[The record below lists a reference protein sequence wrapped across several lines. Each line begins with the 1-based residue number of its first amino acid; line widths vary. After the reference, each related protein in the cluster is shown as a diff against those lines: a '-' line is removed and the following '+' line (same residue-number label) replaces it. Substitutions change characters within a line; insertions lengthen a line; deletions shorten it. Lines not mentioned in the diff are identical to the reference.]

1 MPDTANDVPKLL
13 ELLRALE
20 VPDAKPRVFRT
31 LLRRRRPLPRP
42 VVGLVGAGAGGA
54 LLVEIYRW
62 LGESGGRRATPRA
75 RVDLQADLPPDALTP
90 DPNATGEEIQG
101 HCLPILQRL
110 VEGFSGDDTAMGPI
124 KFPRYRTAD
133 WLTRQRVT
141 SDETEATVELRSR
154 LPRLLR
160 SGSPADRSDTAEGV
174 SGDTISRLV
183 FGVLALWPV
192 LRLWLWVSGRI
203 PGMSKVTRWFMR
215 QRYLAPEY
223 SDSFLGFATRL
234 TASRR
239 GDENE
244 EQVAKL
250 LVHAFLEDMRDAYRK
265 RLWRPSSW
273 RRTAY
278 PVALLGGVE
287 RNGAAKRLICWIN
300 DIRNETGHSDP
311 LVVLACLD
319 YDPAEPAE
327 TVEPAPPGRPAR
339 SAEPTPDE
347 LSRIGDLQHLA
358 TLESLVDRPYSGQ
371 QPDPLQRWLR
381 DIDNM
386 RTNRSDYAWFLPLR
400 VQLPDPLDGHVR
412 DPSLAHLA
420 VPPAPPLAARKWFV
434 AMCVLIPIALLVGAA
449 LIYIPPLRGAPC
461 AHWPWTA
468 GISVQER
475 GGECVGYSDNADQ
488 IFTDDAEL
496 TAMQREVFRLN
507 VAAADAR
514 RDNPR
519 RPVITLIYFSGLS
532 YVDSNVRYPHAQV
545 EELAGLAVQQRRALL
560 ASDESEP
567 LVRVVVANGGSD
579 MRHATWVVDNQ
590 LRGLLRDE
598 PGILGVVGMDRSNT
612 ETRRAIGRLGEL
624 GVPVVATTLSADGME
639 KASPL
644 YFQAAPSNT
653 TQAKL
658 IADYVQ
664 GARHPAGTPR
674 AGQPRYNQ
682 VVVYHPKADGDI
694 YVETLVEDLRTELEG
709 RGVPYRRMEWTEQ
722 QELNRF
728 PAPCE
733 TTDFDRGTLLFF
745 AGRNDDFATFAKS
758 VSRGCLTGESPA
770 ILGNDTVTR
779 LITDQKAMAALPANL
794 SVRYVA
800 KAAPVM
806 LGGAECVRGNGELG
820 DEPVAFDYQQLC
832 AELAVLIDDLR
843 AYPQMADYQPSWPG
857 DRTGLAYD
865 VVGLFLRAVR
875 TGSQQDEGSL
885 NRTAVAMQLR
895 EMDYR
900 GVTGTLG
907 FSTSRVADGS
917 SIAVLVTAGVGQ
929 PGPQQCLVMSPR
941 PADRDGCPSGTKST
955 SEDWSPPRR

>member
-1 MPDTANDVPKLL
+1 MHRTGEAVELPDTANDVPKLL

-20 VPDAKPRVFRT
+20 VPDTKPRVFRT

-42 VVGLVGAGAGGA
+42 IVGLVGAGTGGA

-75 RVDLQADLPPDALTP
+75 RVDLQAADLPPDALTP

-101 HCLPILQRL
+101 HCLPIVQRL
-110 VEGFSGDDTAMGPI
+110 VEGFSTDDTAMGPI

-192 LRLWLWVSGRI
+192 LRLWLWISGRI
-203 PGMSKVTRWFMR
+203 PGMSKVTRWFMH

-250 LVHAFLEDMRDAYRK
+250 LVHAFLEDLRDAYRK

-287 RNGAAKRLICWIN
+287 RDGAAKRLIGWIN

-311 LVVLACLD
+311 LVIFACLD
-319 YDPAEPAE
+319 YDPGLADE
-327 TVEPAPPGRPAR
+327 TAV
-339 SAEPTPDE
+339 SSTDE
-347 LSRIGDLQHLA
+347 LARIGDLQHLD

-386 RTNRSDYAWFLPLR
+386 RTNRASDAWFLPLR
-400 VQLPDPLDGHVR
+400 VRLPDPLNGRVR
-412 DPSLAHLA
+412 DPALAHLA

-434 AMCVLIPIALLVGAA
+434 ALCVLVPVALLVAAA
-449 LIYIPPLRGAPC
+449 LVYIPPLRGAPC

-468 GISVQER
+468 GISVQQR
-475 GGECVGYSDNADQ
+475 DGECVGYSDNADQ
-488 IFTDDAEL
+488 VFTDDPEL
-496 TAMQREVFRLN
+496 SAIQREVFRLN
-507 VAAADAR
+507 VSAADAR
-514 RDNPR
+514 RGNPR
-519 RPVITLIYFSGLS
+519 RPVVTLIYFSGLS
-532 YVDSNVRYPHAQV
+532 YVDANVRYPHAQV

-567 LVRVVVANGGSD
+567 LLRVVVANGGSS
-579 MRHATWVVDNQ
+579 MQHATWVVDHQ
-590 LRGLLRDE
+590 LRGLLADE
-598 PGILGVVGMDRSNT
+598 PGILGVVGMDRSNA

-624 GVPVVATTLSADGME
+624 GVPVVATTLSADGLE

-644 YFQAAPSNT
+644 YFQAAPSNA

-664 GARHPAGTPR
+664 GARHPAGSPR

-682 VVVYHPKADGDI
+682 VAIYHPKADGDI

-728 PAPCE
+728 AAPCE
-733 TTDFDRGTLLFF
+733 TTGFDRGTLLFF

-800 KAAPVM
+800 KGAPVM

-832 AELAVLIDDLR
+832 AELAALIGDLR
-843 AYPQMADYQPSWPG
+843 VYPQMADYQPSWPG

-875 TGSQQDEGSL
+875 TGPQQADGSL
-885 NRTAVAMQLR
+885 NRTAIAMQLR
-895 EMDYR
+895 ETDYR

-929 PGPQQCLVMSPR
+929 PGPQECLVMSPR
-941 PADRDGCPSGTKST
+941 PDAGDGCPSGTKSAL
-955 SEDWSPPRR
+955 EDWSSPRR